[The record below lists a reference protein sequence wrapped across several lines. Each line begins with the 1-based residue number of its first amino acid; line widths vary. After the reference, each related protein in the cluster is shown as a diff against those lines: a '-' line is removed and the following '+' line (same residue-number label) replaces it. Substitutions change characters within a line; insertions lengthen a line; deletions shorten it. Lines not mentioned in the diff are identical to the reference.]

1 MELLKI
7 ILNFISSIAYPLVL
21 GMLLIVFR
29 KEIGGALGILRQFF
43 LKVNER
49 FESGDIDRLTVGSL
63 TLELTKKIRS
73 EAPDAAAKTIQDL
86 LSPAAP
92 LALGYVDNF
101 LQGLVVGDDGGFEF
115 LPDAQLGQFRIEK
128 VFTIYIPR
136 DLPKDAASSP
146 SLVEAEYGNEK
157 IKNISIQSKYGRPF
171 TAFAIL
177 RDTTLYP
184 VDVPKTLTSIQQ
196 VFRYREKQLEIDA
209 KMDAVQIQALEGKN
223 LETFADIIRDRT
235 KSLQASRCI
244 RIIRERSALFSLD
257 SSAPVSAMSSRVNQ
271 VPMA

>member
-1 MELLKI
+1 
-7 ILNFISSIAYPLVL
+7 V
-21 GMLLIVFR
+21 
-29 KEIGGALGILRQFF
+29 GG
-43 LKVNER
+43 
-49 FESGDIDRLTVGSL
+49 
-63 TLELTKKIRS
+63 
-73 EAPDAAAKTIQDL
+73 
-86 LSPAAP
+86 
-92 LALGYVDNF
+92 
-101 LQGLVVGDDGGFEF
+101 DGGFEF
-115 LPDAQLGQFRIEK
+115 LPDPQLGRYQIEK
-128 VFTIYIPR
+128 IFTIYIPR
-136 DLPKDAASSP
+136 ELPEDAASSP
-146 SLVEAEYGNEK
+146 SLVEAEYRNEK
-157 IKNISIQSKYGRPF
+157 IKNISIQSKYGRAF

-177 RDTTLYP
+177 RNTTLYP

-257 SSAPVSAMSSRVNQ
+257 PSAPVSAASSRFYQ

>member
-21 GMLLIVFR
+21 GMLLILFR
-29 KEIGGALGILRQFF
+29 KEIGGALEILRQFF
-43 LKVNER
+43 LKVKEG
-49 FESGDIDRLTVGSL
+49 FESGRLDIAYGPFTARVAQ
-63 TLELTKKIRS
+63 KILS
-73 EAPDAAAKTIQDL
+73 ENPDSAAKTIQDL

-101 LQGLVVGDDGGFEF
+101 LQGLVVAGDGGFEF
-115 LPDAQLGQFRIEK
+115 LPDPQLGRYQIEK
-128 VFTIYIPR
+128 IFTIYIPR
-136 DLPKDAASSP
+136 ELPEDAASSP
-146 SLVEAEYGNEK
+146 SLVEAEYRNEK
-157 IKNISIQSKYGRPF
+157 IKNISIQSKYGRSF

-177 RDTTLYP
+177 RNTTLYP

-257 SSAPVSAMSSRVNQ
+257 ASAPVSAASSRFYQ